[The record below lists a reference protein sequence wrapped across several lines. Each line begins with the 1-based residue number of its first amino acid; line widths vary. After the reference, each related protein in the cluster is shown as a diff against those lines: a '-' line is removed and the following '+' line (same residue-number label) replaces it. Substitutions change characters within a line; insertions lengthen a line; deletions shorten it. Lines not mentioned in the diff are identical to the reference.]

1 MTAPNW
7 KHQTNM
13 CGTSG
18 IGALVMVLLTV
29 TMAVSLPVMGQS
41 DETCVA
47 YMEADAAYEPARRK
61 YQSALAAANKANDS
75 ALAAWEAVQYAEVV
89 HEVRLHNAENPI
101 YAGLPDLTDHQS
113 AKRDLEIA
121 LAKAR
126 VASATSRKAWDTF
139 AAIANSTEPAR
150 TKRSRAYLLAYKG
163 PTSTVGC
170 GPEWCGPDS
179 VLAQLIKADRERC
192 RERLER

>member
-1 MTAPNW
+1 M
-7 KHQTNM
+7 
-13 CGTSG
+13 
-18 IGALVMVLLTV
+18 LLLAV
-29 TMAVSLPVMGQS
+29 TMAVSLRAMGQS

-61 YQSALAAANKANDS
+61 YQSALAVANKANAS

-89 HEVRLHNAENPI
+89 HEVRLHNAENPA
-101 YAGLPDLTDHQS
+101 YASLPDLTDHES

-126 VASATSRKAWDTF
+126 AASATSRKAWDTF
-139 AAIANSTEPAR
+139 AATADSTESAR
-150 TKRSRAYLLAYKG
+150 KKRSRAYILAYKG

-170 GPEWCGPDS
+170 SSGQCGPDS
-179 VLAQLIKADRERC
+179 VLAQLIEADRERC